1 MYQMAKKARN
11 NCLEIRCLGS
21 KLFIAL
27 IRRRITVKCVISRAL
42 FNIKIVACVFFGPLL
57 SIVPISV
64 FDISLLKASA
74 DVQFVCLDALLF
86 FFLWYEMVDM
96 SIFKWTLSIWPVDRN
111 HRIKLQTHFVTWIR
125 CHSYQIHWI
134 RISAIFFDRG
144 DRKEATNNDQ
154 SIY

>member
-86 FFLWYEMVDM
+86 FFVIRNGWHVDFQVNIVNLTSRSESSYKITNSFCHM
-96 SIFKWTLSIWPVDRN
+96 NSLPFISNPLD
-111 HRIKLQTHFVTWIR
+111 THF
-125 CHSYQIHWI
+125 SD
-134 RISAIFFDRG
+134 FFRPRG
-144 DRKEATNNDQ
+144 PKGSD
-154 SIY
+154 

>member
-27 IRRRITVKCVISRAL
+27 IRRRITVECVISRAL

-86 FFLWYEMVDM
+86 FFCDTRWLTCRFSSEHCR
-96 SIFKWTLSIWPVDRN
+96 F
-111 HRIKLQTHFVTWIR
+111 
-125 CHSYQIHWI
+125 
-134 RISAIFFDRG
+134 
-144 DRKEATNNDQ
+144 DQ
-154 SIY
+154 SIGIIV